1 MAVKKKAA
9 TKKKKAEKD
18 TLVHIQADEQ
28 LVMRLKIITASR
40 NKKMYE
46 TVNEA
51 LSQWLCGQTQ
61 ELEEIADLF
70 KEYV

>member
-1 MAVKKKAA
+1 M
-9 TKKKKAEKD
+9 
-18 TLVHIQADEQ
+18 HIQADEQ